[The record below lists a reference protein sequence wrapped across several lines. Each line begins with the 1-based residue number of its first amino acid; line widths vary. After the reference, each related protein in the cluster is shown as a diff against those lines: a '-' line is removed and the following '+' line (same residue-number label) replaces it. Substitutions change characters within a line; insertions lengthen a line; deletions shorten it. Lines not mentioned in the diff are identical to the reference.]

1 MDDQNPNQ
9 ITIDDLQRPGQI
21 SIEEIEESL

>member
-9 ITIDDLQRPGQI
+9 ITMDDLQIPGQI